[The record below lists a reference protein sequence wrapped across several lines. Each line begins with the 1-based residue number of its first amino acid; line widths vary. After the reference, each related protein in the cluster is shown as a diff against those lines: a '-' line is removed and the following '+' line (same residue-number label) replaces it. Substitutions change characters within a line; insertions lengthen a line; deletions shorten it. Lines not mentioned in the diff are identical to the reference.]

1 MSEDPFPVSGKG
13 ARTFITGFETQ
24 GSFMISYSCVSAATS
39 LTGFVRTG
47 SVPAVRTRKTGEK
60 KVYHM
65 IAEVRKREGIPIKK
79 CAKLLGISVEEA
91 REQEKPT
98 NPLTVSQL
106 RKWKRALKVPYSEFY
121 GRDDDDLDDP
131 IRNRAMLLKVMKSVK
146 SVRQHSRAERI
157 RILADNAISQLVA
170 LMPELE
176 QVSAWPDVGQSHESR
191 APGVVATRR
200 FDPEVEQRL
209 RF

>member
-1 MSEDPFPVSGKG
+1 MMSSPAIPSIPITTGS
-13 ARTFITGFETQ
+13 ITGFV
-24 GSFMISYSCVSAATS
+24 CPAPVVSAEE
-39 LTGFVRTG
+39 V
-47 SVPAVRTRKTGEK
+47 K
-60 KVYHM
+60 K
-65 IAEVRKREGIPIKK
+65 ALPREGKTAYHRIAKVRENQGMSIQS
-79 CAKLLGISVEEA
+79 CARKLGISVSEA

-98 NPLTVSQL
+98 SDLTISQL
-106 RKWKRALKVPYSEFY
+106 TAWKRVLEVPFSEIVIQTE
-121 GRDDDDLDDP
+121 DEPADP

-146 SVRQHSRAERI
+146 SVRQHSREERI